1 MDKKRLFQKIEQS
14 RLCKNMPAKTDARH
28 FADDLID
35 FLFPFRKNQAN
46 SLGDATKWQILHD
59 QLQQMIQKME
69 GFSIENAADLSQHF
83 FQKIPFIYEK
93 LQADAE
99 EILLND
105 PAAQSVEEVILAYPG
120 FYAIAVYRLAKEL
133 YEQKIPILPRL
144 MSEYAHSETGID
156 IHPGATIGT
165 PFFIDH
171 GTGIVIG
178 ETTLIGD
185 FVKIYQGVTLGALM
199 VRKSDAQIKR
209 HPTIE
214 NHVTIYA
221 NATILGGKTVI
232 GHDSLIGG
240 NVFLTTS
247 VLPHSTVYQKSEI
260 KIRQQ
265 EDFLEVLDFCI

>member
-1 MDKKRLFQKIEQS
+1 MDKKNLFQKIEQS
-14 RLCKNMPAKTDARH
+14 KHCKSMPAKSDVQQ

-35 FLFPFRKNQAN
+35 FLFPFRKNQVK
-46 SLGDATKWQILHD
+46 SLSNATKWQILQDH
-59 QLQQMIQKME
+59 LQQMIEKLE
-69 GFSIENAADLSQHF
+69 GFLSENAVDLAQHF
-83 FQKIPFIYEK
+83 FEKIPLIYEN

-99 EILLND
+99 EIVLND

-144 MSEYAHSETGID
+144 MSEYAHSQTGID

-199 VRKSDAQIKR
+199 VRKSD
-209 HPTIE
+209 
-214 NHVTIYA
+214 
-221 NATILGGKTVI
+221 
-232 GHDSLIGG
+232 D
-240 NVFLTTS
+240 
-247 VLPHSTVYQKSEI
+247 VLFVHHFYEPSTHQA
-260 KIRQQ
+260 
-265 EDFLEVLDFCI
+265 

>member
-1 MDKKRLFQKIEQS
+1 MDKKNLFQKIEQS
-14 RLCKNMPAKTDARH
+14 RHCKSMPAKFDAQQ

-35 FLFPFRKNQAN
+35 FLFPFRKNQVK
-46 SLGDATKWQILHD
+46 SLSNTTKWQILQDH
-59 QLQQMIQKME
+59 LQQMIEKLE
-69 GFSIENAADLSQHF
+69 GFLSENAVDLAQHF
-83 FQKIPFIYEK
+83 FEKIPLIYEN

-99 EILLND
+99 EIVLND

-144 MSEYAHSETGID
+144 MSEYAHSQTGID

-221 NATILGGKTVI
+221 NATILGGNTVI

>member
-1 MDKKRLFQKIEQS
+1 MDKKTLFQKIEQS
-14 RLCKNMPAKTDARH
+14 RLCKSMPAKSDAQH

-35 FLFPFRKNQAN
+35 FLFPFRKNQAK
-46 SLGDATKWQILHD
+46 SLGNATKWQILHD

-69 GFSIENAADLSQHF
+69 GFSIENAVDLSQHF

-199 VRKSDAQIKR
+199 VRKSDAQVKR

-221 NATILGGKTVI
+221 NATILGGKTII

>member
-1 MDKKRLFQKIEQS
+1 MRSIYRSIF
-14 RLCKNMPAKTDARH
+14 
-28 FADDLID
+28 LINY
-35 FLFPFRKNQAN
+35 L
-46 SLGDATKWQILHD
+46 LYMT
-59 QLQQMIQKME
+59 
-69 GFSIENAADLSQHF
+69 
-83 FQKIPFIYEK
+83 
-93 LQADAE
+93 DAE

-144 MSEYAHSETGID
+144 MSEYAHSQTGID

-178 ETTLIGD
+178 ETTCIGD

-199 VRKSDAQIKR
+199 VRKSDADIKR

-214 NHVTIYA
+214 NNVTIYA

-240 NVFLTTS
+240 NVFLTNS

-265 EDFLEVLDFCI
+265 EDFAEVVDFCI